1 MNTSHSP
8 LRKGLAVLSGGL
20 AFVGSASGAEIII
33 DGSFENTT
41 AVSGTVKVGGLV
53 NPAVGAGWSTFSTY
67 LYSTQYTQNPPQNF
81 GVGFLRPYPSG
92 TYGVTRSSDNVQ
104 QRVDLISASSGLTAA
119 KIDAGSGLFRMS
131 AWFSSYLGQQDY
143 SDLTLEF
150 LDANGV
156 PVGDPIPL
164 GGTEFYQAIPQGPN
178 GRYNDAREWVQDI
191 ETGTIP
197 AGARTA
203 RVTIQSTSVGGGAPD
218 GYVDVVSL
226 DVTDS
231 SLTVPAL
238 ASAIPANNAVNVG
251 PVVDIE
257 VKLEDRVRAV
267 DTASIQLF
275 LDNVLVPHTMQHSDT
290 NTFVRYSAGLL
301 PARSQHTYKIIFG
314 DNGAPSTK
322 QTNEFSFTVADY
334 LSLPAALRTPLGSED
349 TTKPGF
355 NVNVYQVATLSGDP
369 APGQANSP
377 SSVGFAESVLAGLV
391 GPNIADLTGA
401 AQTNRFEIPDVIN
414 WITSNGAPGN
424 MPNDG
429 PFPGI
434 PGTEGGENSFVDDIR
449 TYIRFP
455 SAGYYEM
462 GVNNDDFFRLTA
474 GTNGVQTLR
483 VSGATELIIPT
494 VPLATNITQIQFGGA
509 LPTTPLSGTVIYAT
523 PTGDPETSCDFTGNT
538 QLAGKIVLLDIGGTG
553 CNTAAKALAAQQA
566 GAIAVIGILSGDTGY
581 PARSGDANDEVMIP
595 VLIIAEAFGGAELK
609 TRLAGATPV
618 TATIQTDTNPRLGE
632 WDGPKGFG
640 AVDVN
645 FGFAV
650 PEAGVYPFRL
660 VAGNESGPGSV
671 EWYSILPDRTRVL
684 INDTTNPNSLKAFR
698 ARSGGGATLS
708 FNAPTYA
715 NGKITIAWQGTGT
728 LEETTAL
735 GPTTSWSTSPSQ
747 ANPQTIDTSGA
758 MKFFRIR
765 Q

>member
-1 MNTSHSP
+1 M
-8 LRKGLAVLSGGL
+8 GLAVLSGGL
-20 AFVGSASGAEIII
+20 AFVGSSSGAEILI
-33 DGSFENTT
+33 DGSFENATNF
-41 AVSGTVKVGGLV
+41 SGTVKIGGIE
-53 NPAVGAGWSTFSTY
+53 NPSIGAGWSVFSTY

-81 GVGFLRPYPSG
+81 GAGFLRPYPPN
-92 TYGVTRSSDNVQ
+92 TFGVPRSSDTVQ

-131 AWFSSYLGQQDY
+131 AWFSSYLGQADY
-143 SDLTLEF
+143 SDLTLDF
-150 LDANGV
+150 LDANGD
-156 PVGDPIPL
+156 PVADPIFL
-164 GGTEFYQAIPQGPN
+164 AGTEFYQTIPQGPN
-178 GRYNDAREWVQDI
+178 GRYTDAREWAQDV

-197 AGARTA
+197 AGARVA
-203 RVTIQSTSVGGGAPD
+203 RVTIHASGTGAPD

-231 SLTVPAL
+231 SLTAPSL
-238 ASAIPANNAVNVG
+238 ASAIPGNNAINVG

-267 DTASIQLF
+267 DPGSIQLF
-275 LDNVLVPHTMQHSDT
+275 LDNILVAHATQKVDT
-290 NTFVRYSAGLL
+290 NTFVLYSAGLL
-301 PARSQHTYKIIFG
+301 PAGSQHTYKIIFG
-314 DNGAPSTK
+314 DNGTPSTK
-322 QTNEFSFTVADY
+322 QTNEFSFRVADY

-355 NVNVYQVATLSGDP
+355 NVNVYQVATLTGDP

-377 SSVGFAESVLAGLV
+377 SSVAFAESVLGGLA
-391 GPNIADLTGA
+391 GPNVADLTSA
-401 AQTNRFEIPDVIN
+401 AETNRFEIPAVIN
-414 WITSNGAPGN
+414 WVTTSGAPGN

-434 PGTEGGENSFVDDIR
+434 PGTEGSENSFVDEIR

-455 SAGYYEM
+455 TAGYYEM

-494 VPLATNITQIQFGGA
+494 VPIATNITQIQFGGA
-509 LPTTPLSGTVIYAT
+509 LPTTPLSGTIIYAT

-538 QLAGKIVLLDIGGTG
+538 QLAGKIVLLDIGGVG

-566 GAIAVIGILSGDTGY
+566 GAIAVIGILSGDLGY
-581 PARSGDANDEVMIP
+581 PARSGDANAEVTIP
-595 VLIIAEAFGGAELK
+595 VLIIAENFGGAELK

-618 TATIQTDTNPRLGE
+618 TATIQTDTNARLGE

-660 VAGNESGPGSV
+660 VAGNESGAGSI

-708 FNAPTYA
+708 FNAPAYA

-735 GPTTSWSTSPSQ
+735 GTSWSTSPSQ
-747 ANPQTIDTSGA
+747 TNPQTIDTSGA
-758 MKFFRIR
+758 MKFFRLR